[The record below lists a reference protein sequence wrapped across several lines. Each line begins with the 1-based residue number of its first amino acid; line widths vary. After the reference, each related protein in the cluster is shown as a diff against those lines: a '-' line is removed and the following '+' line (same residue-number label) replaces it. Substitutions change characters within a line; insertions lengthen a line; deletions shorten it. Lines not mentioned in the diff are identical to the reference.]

1 MEPSKFYKE
10 WEMLYSIE
18 AEELY
23 NQYAGL
29 DVNKDRMEKAA
40 KDMIRISREFLQR
53 HQPENLRL
61 KQGLVE
67 SIVVSEQTP
76 VTHKLHE
83 ERNRVIS
90 SKERFRGENVNWGNW
105 RQFNSEAEP
114 SKRKAVF
121 DEFIQKASLIK
132 SLIEE
137 FFEIS
142 RQTYAK
148 YNTTALEKYLEWE
161 DVRYEDLHRL
171 LEMLGDRAK
180 SPFMKGAERY
190 SEELFGKPFDYYDD
204 MYVFR
209 SRVYHPLK
217 RRFAKLKNPIEIVKD
232 VFEEMGLDLSRV
244 NVDDADRPG
253 KTPSPV
259 TFYVQIPNDVRI
271 LFRQSDPFEDT
282 SSVFHEMGH
291 AIHGVSARSDKPIW
305 NRYFTPIGVDETF
318 SILFEHIVENPLVLN
333 EVFKFNEEVAND
345 IINRRHFMNL
355 WFLVFYAANSILKLE
370 YWRNNLSIEG
380 ASERYEELTARFFH
394 RLPGDYWLLHH
405 VMPSYNL
412 YSPSYV
418 IASVRVAEL
427 EQLLEHDYGD
437 YWWKTKKAGRLLE
450 ELMSQ
455 RSDIDLSWSSLDP
468 HPYLQRHT
476 ELSY

>member
-1 MEPSKFYKE
+1 MEPRKFYKE
-10 WEMLYSIE
+10 WETLYSIQ

-23 NQYAGL
+23 NQYAGF
-29 DVNKDRMEKAA
+29 DVDKDRTEEAA
-40 KDMIRISREFLQR
+40 RDMIRISKEFLQQ

-67 SIVVSEQTP
+67 SIVGSEQTP
-76 VTHKLHE
+76 TRHKLHE
-83 ERNRVIS
+83 ERNKSIS
-90 SKERFRGENVNWGNW
+90 SKEKFRGKNVNWGNW

-114 SKRKAVF
+114 GRRRVVF

-132 SLIEE
+132 PLIEE

-148 YNTTALEKYLEWE
+148 YNMTALEKYLEWE
-161 DVRYEDLHRL
+161 DVRYGDLHRL
-171 LEMLGDRAK
+171 LEMLGDRAR

-209 SRVYHPLK
+209 SRVYQPL
-217 RRFAKLKNPIEIVKD
+217 RRHFAKLKNPIGIVKD
-232 VFEEMGLDLSRV
+232 VFDGMDLDLSRV
-244 NVDDADRPG
+244 NVDDGDRPG

-259 TFYVQIPNDVRI
+259 TFYVQIPDDVRI
-271 LFRQSDPFEDT
+271 LFRQTDPFEDT

-291 AIHGVSARSDKPIW
+291 AIHGISAQSDKPIW
-305 NRYFTPIGVDETF
+305 NRYFTSIGVDETF
-318 SILFEHIVENPLVLN
+318 SILFEHIVENSLVLN
-333 EVFKFNEEVAND
+333 EVFRFDEDIIND
-345 IINRRHFMNL
+345 ILNRRHFMNL

-370 YWRNNLSIEG
+370 YWRNNLSIEE
-380 ASERYEELTARFFH
+380 ASKRYEDLTARFFH
-394 RLPGDYWLLHH
+394 KLPGDYWVLHH

-427 EQLLEHDYGD
+427 EQVLERDYGD
-437 YWWKTKKAGRLLE
+437 YWWKTKKAGKFLE
-450 ELMSQ
+450 RLMSQ
-455 RSDIDLSWSSLDP
+455 RSDIDLSWSRLDP

-476 ELSY
+476 KLNH